1 MVREHRPFFVRDFP
15 RVRSSERF
23 PYDSILVGWM
33 VNEKRADGFSSM
45 SGDAVE
51 EVISIV
57 APMRREKLRSCDSE
71 IS

>member
-23 PYDSILVGWM
+23 PYDSILVGWRIK
-33 VNEKRADGFSSM
+33 EKRADELSSI
-45 SGDAVE
+45 SGDEVE
-51 EVISIV
+51 EVMSIV
-57 APMRREKLRSCDSE
+57 APMRREKSPSCDSE